1 MGFEESFYQKNLV
14 EIAPAPEGKTDK
26 GPLGSYFGARSGD
39 KGGCANLG
47 VWAKTDL
54 SYSFLYSFLTVEKL
68 KELLPD
74 LNNYEIDRY
83 DLPNIKSLNFY
94 IHGILED
101 GVSSNNK
108 KDGQA
113 KSLGEY
119 LRAKIVDLPIS
130 IIKESK

>member
-1 MGFEESFYQKNLV
+1 MGD
-14 EIAPAPEGKTDK
+14 G
-26 GPLGSYFGARSGD
+26 
-39 KGGCANLG
+39 
-47 VWAKTDL
+47 
-54 SYSFLYSFLTVEKL
+54 
-68 KELLPD
+68 LPD
-74 LNNYEIDRY
+74 NT
-83 DLPNIKSLNFY
+83 

-130 IIKESK
+130 IIQESK